1 MTMALVLMQN
11 RHLPIIIKHLV
22 LMDVADNEAY
32 RMKMHRPM
40 ECEVM
45 CLPRSKG
52 GATGSMVVTLVVAML
67 SSEECLGSYYNE

>member
-1 MTMALVLMQN
+1 
-11 RHLPIIIKHLV
+11 
-22 LMDVADNEAY
+22 MDVADNEAY